1 MEYSTHIVCTLLPL
15 LLDKAD
21 VDKALAAAPVPP
33 VPSVPSL
40 DQKMGDIV
48 QVLAEKVG
56 KVNREFLGQPVN
68 PERTFDFEH
77 QVDDLLR
84 EAGRQIVQ
92 AVCNHAEPPVE
103 SLPKHVLFEASL
115 YTRLN
120 RKTPQSV
127 GTFFGQIRLW
137 RAGYRPSDK
146 SGDATI
152 FPLAMALGLIE
163 GATPALAERAA
174 GLMSDTGMT
183 QQTVLKRLKQDHGVG
198 WGVKKLRQ
206 VTAFVSAEMAE
217 QRQEVQ
223 VEKLLELLQQATD
236 SRGRHKPVLSVG
248 RDGITLGMRCQGGSV
263 HEVATCGT
271 VTVLDRRGR
280 RLGTVYLAYVPEFGQ
295 STMSRQLTQLVRE
308 VLERWEGTLPHLS
321 YVTDSGDNET
331 TYYDKV
337 LSRMTHPRTGEK
349 LAWQRVADY
358 YHVSERLWTMAELLF
373 GKGRKATAW
382 VRKMQKW
389 LLKPSGVYR
398 VLHSAAALKQ
408 QQELGG
414 KKLKEFGKAYRYLR
428 DRMPYMNY
436 ADYRRLGIPLGSG
449 VTEAGCKTVYTQRL
463 KLSGMRWQKAG
474 AQRILQLRVLRL
486 SGVWDEAYLRVLRGM
501 KQPKVRGQGAKP
513 NPMART
519 AA

>member
-15 LLDKAD
+15 LLDASAIGKTSTASESSLEQKIGD
-21 VDKALAAAPVPP
+21 VGQTLTEAIRRLI
-33 VPSVPSL
+33 
-40 DQKMGDIV
+40 Q
-48 QVLAEKVG
+48 
-56 KVNREFLGQPVN
+56 EFLGRPVD

-77 QVDDLLR
+77 QVDELLR
-84 EAGRQIVQ
+84 EAGRQMVQ
-92 AVCNHAEPPVE
+92 AVYNHVEPAVE
-103 SLPKHVLFEASL
+103 SLPKHVQFEASL

-120 RKTPQSV
+120 RKTPQNAWSL
-127 GTFFGQIRLW
+127 FGQIRLQ
-137 RAGYRPSDK
+137 RVGYRPSDK
-146 SGDATI
+146 SGDATL

-217 QRQEVQ
+217 QRQQVQ
-223 VEKLLELLQQATD
+223 VEKLLEWLQQATD

-295 STMSRQLTQLVRE
+295 GTMSRQLTQLVRE
-308 VLERWEGTLPHLS
+308 VLKRWEGTLPHLS

-337 LSRMTHPRTGEK
+337 LSKMKHPRTGEK

-358 YHVSERLWTMAELLF
+358 YHVSERLWTMAESLF
-373 GKGRKATAW
+373 GKGQKATTW

-408 QQELGG
+408 QQELRG
-414 KKLKEFGKAYRYLR
+414 KKLKEFNKAYRYLR

-436 ADYRRLGIPLGSG
+436 ANYRKLGIPLGSG

-486 SGVWDEAYLRVLRGM
+486 SGVWNEAYLRVLRGM
-501 KQPKVRGQGAKP
+501 KQPKVWGQAAKL

>member
-15 LLDKAD
+15 LIDKAAAD
-21 VDKALAAAPVPP
+21 RILAAS
-33 VPSVPSL
+33 SVPSL

-48 QVLAEKVG
+48 QALAEKADE
-56 KVNREFLGQPVN
+56 VNREFLGQPVD

-77 QVDDLLR
+77 QIDELLR

-92 AVCNHAEPPVE
+92 AVYNHVEPAAEL
-103 SLPKHVLFEASL
+103 LPKHVQFEASL

-120 RKTPQSV
+120 RKTPQNAWSL
-127 GTFFGQIRLW
+127 FGQIRLQ
-137 RAGYRPSDK
+137 RVGYRPSDK
-146 SGDATI
+146 SGDTTL
-152 FPLAMALGLIE
+152 FPLAMALGLIH

-174 GLMSDTGMT
+174 GLMADTGMT
-183 QQTVLKRLKQDHGVG
+183 QKTVLKRLKLDHGVG

-248 RDGITLGMRCQGGSV
+248 RDGITLGLRCQGGSV

-295 STMSRQLTQLVRE
+295 GTMSRQLTQLVRE
-308 VLERWEGTLPHLS
+308 VLKRWEGTLPHLS

-337 LSRMTHPRTGEK
+337 LAKMKHPRTGEK
-349 LAWQRVADY
+349 LEWQRVADY

-373 GKGRKATAW
+373 GKGQKATTW

-408 QQELGG
+408 QQDLRG

-436 ADYRRLGIPLGSG
+436 ADYRKLGIPLGSG

-474 AQRILQLRVLRL
+474 AQCILQLRVLRL

-501 KQPKVRGQGAKP
+501 KQPKIWGQAANPK
-513 NPMART
+513 PMART
-519 AA
+519 AT

>member
-1 MEYSTHIVCTLLPL
+1 MEYSTYIVSSLLPL
-15 LLDKAD
+15 LLDKSAID
-21 VDKALAAAPVPP
+21 GMLAEAAERTLQDKIGNIVQALAESA
-33 VPSVPSL
+33 SRLS
-40 DQKMGDIV
+40 Q
-48 QVLAEKVG
+48 Q
-56 KVNREFLGQPVN
+56 FLGQPVD
-68 PERTFDFEH
+68 PERTFNFEH
-77 QVDDLLR
+77 QLNELLR
-84 EAGRQIVQ
+84 ETGRQIVQ
-92 AVCNHAEPPVE
+92 AVFNHAEPAAE
-103 SLPKHVLFEASL
+103 ALPKHVQFEASL

-120 RKTPQSV
+120 RKTPQNV
-127 GTFFGQIRLW
+127 ATLFGQTRLW
-137 RAGYRPSDK
+137 RVGYRPSDK
-146 SGDATI
+146 SGDATL
-152 FPLAMALGLIE
+152 FPLAMALGLIH

-174 GLMSDTGMT
+174 GLMGDTGMT

-223 VEKLLELLQQATD
+223 VLKLLELLQKATD

-248 RDGITLGMRCQGGSV
+248 RDGITLGVRCQGGSV

-295 STMSRQLTQLVRE
+295 KTMSQQLTQLVRE
-308 VLERWEGTLPHLS
+308 VLKRWEGTLPHLC

-337 LSRMTHPRTGEK
+337 LAKMKHPRTGEK
-349 LAWQRVADY
+349 LEWQRVADY
-358 YHVSERLWTMAELLF
+358 YHVSERIWTMAELLF
-373 GKGRKATAW
+373 GKGQKATAW

-389 LLKPSGVYR
+389 LLKQSGVNR
-398 VLHSAAALKQ
+398 VLHSAAALRQ
-408 QQELGG
+408 QQDLRG
-414 KKLKEFGKAYRYLR
+414 KKLKEFNKAYRYLR
-428 DRMPYMNY
+428 DRMPYMRY
-436 ADYRRLGIPLGSG
+436 AEYRQLGIPLGSG

-474 AQRILQLRVLRL
+474 AQCILQLRVLRL
-486 SGVWDEAYLRVLRGM
+486 SDVWAEAYLRVLRSM
-501 KQPKVRGQGAKP
+501 KQPKIWGQAAKP
-513 NPMART
+513 KPMART